1 MSNKT
6 FDLKELP
13 ISFTELLSS
22 IQDDQEIVI
31 TSDNTPVARL
41 TLLNPVDKIKSKL
54 EKTPQPGLNLGA
66 MAMSDDFDR
75 PLADEFWLQ
84 NP

>member
-6 FDLKELP
+6 FDLKQLP
-13 ISFTELLSS
+13 FSVTELLSL
-22 IQDDQEIVI
+22 IQDDQEIII
-31 TSDNTPVARL
+31 TNDNIPVARL
-41 TLLNPVDKIKSKL
+41 TILNPVAQTELKL

-66 MAMSDDFDR
+66 MVMSDDFDQ
-75 PLADEFWLQ
+75 PLPDEFWLQ

>member
-6 FDLKELP
+6 FDLKQLSMS
-13 ISFTELLSS
+13 ITELLHS
-22 IQDDQEIVI
+22 IQDEQEIVI
-31 TSDNTPVARL
+31 TNDNIPIARL
-41 TLLNPVDKIKSKL
+41 TLLNPVIETRLPL

-66 MAMSDDFDR
+66 IVMSEDFDR
-75 PLADEFWLQ
+75 PLPDEFWLQ